1 MCGLAF
7 LSHGAPRVI
16 LSTPPSTK
24 LNIYFLYLRPILR
37 LSILVLSLIVPIVV
51 PSKFVS
57 VYGLHFYVGSLYFS
71 IKLGLIKS
79 LLDPLS
85 MMILTGIPLIL
96 A

>member
-24 LNIYFLYLRPILR
+24 LNIYFLCLRPILR
-37 LSILVLSLIVPIVV
+37 LSILVLSSTVPIVV

-57 VYGLHFYVGSLYFS
+57 VYGLYFYVGSLYFL

-79 LLDPLS
+79 LLNPLS
-85 MMILTGIPLIL
+85 MMILTRTPLIL